1 MKSQTP
7 EATFLDGPDRARRIS
22 AMFGRISG
30 RYDFMNTVITG
41 GMHHVWRTMA
51 VRLAGAA
58 PAGPVLDVASGT
70 GDLTIALARRTPP
83 RPVVGVDF
91 SLPMMRIAA
100 AKSGRRRPGRKTRFV
115 VGDGLRLPFGDE
127 TFAAV
132 TVGWGLR
139 NFVDVDAGLAEL
151 SRVLGPGGRLIVL
164 DMTPRNGT
172 GVISRL
178 VGFFMERVVPVL
190 GAATAGDREAY
201 AYLPAS
207 VHGFPS
213 ADDLARRMAAV
224 ELTDVHYRRLG
235 MGAVALHWGE
245 KLGPFSGTSDTVRDR
260 GEG

>member
-1 MKSQTP
+1 
-7 EATFLDGPDRARRIS
+7 
-22 AMFGRISG
+22 MFGRISG
-30 RYDFMNTVITG
+30 RYDLMNTVITG

-51 VRLAGAA
+51 VRLASTA
-58 PAGPVLDVASGT
+58 PEGPVLDVASGT
-70 GDLTIALARRTPP
+70 GDLTIALARRMST

-91 SLPMMRIAA
+91 SLPMMRVAA
-100 AKSGRRRPGRKTRFV
+100 AKAGRRRPGRRTRFV

-127 TFAAV
+127 VFAAV

-151 SRVLGPGGRLIVL
+151 SRVLKPGGRLVVL
-164 DMTPRNGT
+164 DMTPSSGT

-178 VGFFMERVVPVL
+178 VSMYMERVVPML

-213 ADDLARRMAAV
+213 ADDLARRMASV
-224 ELTDVHYRRLG
+224 DLTDVHYRRIG

-245 KLGPFSGTSDTVRDR
+245 KRTTGSDQGGIAMDR
-260 GEG
+260 VEG